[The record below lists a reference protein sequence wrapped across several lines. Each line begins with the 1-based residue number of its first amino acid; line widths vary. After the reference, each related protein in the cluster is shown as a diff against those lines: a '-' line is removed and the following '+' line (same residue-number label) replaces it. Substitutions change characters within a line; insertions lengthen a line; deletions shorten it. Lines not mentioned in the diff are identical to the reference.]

1 MNKTANYE
9 KKRDYSEYYSTSMH
23 PVPEHFHRSIEFMYC
38 AKGERYFTLGEVS
51 DVLKEGEL
59 LIIPPIFLHSFA
71 DTDNLCYS
79 NVLPIEYSDVWDNFL
94 GNKTPECFIIS
105 DKDVALDLHKH
116 LIQINNTTNKI
127 LRRGIYDY
135 VLGKIMETVKFIDK
149 PKGNAPNFINN
160 VLSFIDEHFNEDL
173 SLNDIALEFGYSK
186 YHFSNLFNKYFKS
199 NLKFYINQVRITKA
213 TTLLRKHSLSEVSN
227 MCGYNNLQ
235 SFFYNFKKITGETPK
250 NYKNKKSP

>member
-1 MNKTANYE
+1 
-9 KKRDYSEYYSTSMH
+9 
-23 PVPEHFHRSIEFMYC
+23 
-38 AKGERYFTLGEVS
+38 
-51 DVLKEGEL
+51 
-59 LIIPPIFLHSFA
+59 
-71 DTDNLCYS
+71 
-79 NVLPIEYSDVWDNFL
+79 
-94 GNKTPECFIIS
+94 
-105 DKDVALDLHKH
+105 
-116 LIQINNTTNKI
+116 
-127 LRRGIYDY
+127 
-135 VLGKIMETVKFIDK
+135 METVKFIDK